1 MPTLKISY
9 SNTVFYL
16 KLTLVFLGLFALV
29 LIFLSAKKLDPS
41 TEIPFAKDIDFAT
54 LDDGLTKPIY
64 SSMTNSGDELRISAD
79 QIISTEEKDTALI
92 KFAVLRVLSDSGSNL
107 FLSSDTALLNK
118 GKKNLIF
125 SRNVILKT
133 DEKMKITAPE
143 IVTALDETL
152 IKAGG
157 PVKGLFGSSN
167 IEAGQ
172 LDIFRENK
180 SGPLSEKTLK
190 TADFIKAVSFSS
202 VEII

>member
-1 MPTLKISY
+1 MPALKVSY

-41 TEIPFAKDIDFAT
+41 TEIPFAKEIDFT
-54 LDDGLTKPIY
+54 KLDDGLTKSLY

-79 QIISTEEKDTALI
+79 QIISTEDKDTALI
-92 KFAVLRVLSDSGSNL
+92 KSAILKIFSDSGSDI

-125 SRNVILKT
+125 SQNVILKT
-133 DEKMKITAPE
+133 EEKLKITSPE
-143 IVTALDETL
+143 IFTALDQTL
-152 IKAGG
+152 IKADG
-157 PVKGLFGSSN
+157 PVKGLFVNSN

-180 SGPLSEKTLK
+180 SSNLV
-190 TADFIKAVSFSS
+190 ISFTKGVKMVYNPSQS
-202 VEII
+202 F

>member
-1 MPTLKISY
+1 MPALKVSY

-16 KLTLVFLGLFALV
+16 KLTLGFLGLFALV

-79 QIISTEEKDTALI
+79 QVISTEEKDTALI
-92 KFAVLRVLSDSGSNL
+92 KSAILRIFSESGSNL

-118 GKKNLIF
+118 GKKSLIF
-125 SRNVILKT
+125 SQNVILKT
-133 DEKMKITAPE
+133 ADNMKITTPK
-143 IVTALDETL
+143 IFTALDQTL
-152 IKAGG
+152 IKADG
-157 PVKGLFGSSN
+157 PVKGFFGSSN

-180 SGPLSEKTLK
+180 SSNLV
-190 TADFIKAVSFSS
+190 ISFTKGVKVVYNPS
-202 VEII
+202 

>member
-1 MPTLKISY
+1 MPALKISY

-92 KFAVLRVLSDSGSNL
+92 KSAVLRVFSDSGSSL
-107 FLSSDTALLNK
+107 FLSSDKALLNK

-125 SRNVILKT
+125 SKNVILKT
-133 DEKMKITAPE
+133 DEKIEITAPE
-143 IVTALDETL
+143 IFTALDETL
-152 IKAGG
+152 LKAGG
-157 PVKGLFGSSN
+157 PIKGLFGSSN

-172 LDIFRENK
+172 LDIYREDK
-180 SGPLSEKTLK
+180 SSNLV
-190 TADFIKAVSFSS
+190 ISFTKGVKMVYNESQS
-202 VEII
+202 F